1 MPCRDAEGCAAK
13 AVRHREAQDARVLE
27 AERVVRRFAEM
38 RRSSRAWWRPTGHA
52 VRRMVERAVGRR
64 QVEDA
69 LRFGWPIEWTRGGD
83 GWVRILVLVWDTRG
97 PAVRPLH
104 VLMQYDP
111 RNFAEWTVVT
121 VYDPRTRAWKWDAAF
136 ERRVCF
142 CPDEDDPD
150 LT

>member
-1 MPCRDAEGCAAK
+1 MSCRDPEGCTAK
-13 AVRHREAQDARVLE
+13 AARHREFQDTHLPE
-27 AERVVRRFAEM
+27 AEKVLRRFGEM

-52 VRRMVERAVGRR
+52 ARRMVERAVGRR

-69 LRFGWPIEWTRGGD
+69 FRFGWPIEWTREDD

-97 PAVRPLH
+97 AMIRPLH

-111 RNFAEWTVVT
+111 RCFVEWTVVT
-121 VYDPRTRAWKWDAAF
+121 VYDPRTQGWKWDAAF
-136 ERRVCF
+136 EHRVCF
-142 CPDEDDPD
+142 CADHEAE